1 MGGQDNDKAAEHDD
15 WLYRYCGKG
24 NKRRV
29 GIYAHA
35 VFQAA

>member
-1 MGGQDNDKAAEHDD
+1 MGGQDNDKVAEHDD

-24 NKRRV
+24 NKCRV
-29 GIYAHA
+29 DIYAHT